1 MNKKLRCSVVMTVYN
16 AEKYLRDTIESVLN
30 QTMEDFE
37 LIIVDDCSTDSSAE
51 IVKEF
56 LEDKRVKYFKNDE
69 NLKVSKTRN
78 FGVSVAKADRVAFI
92 DSDDVWL
99 NTKLEKQL
107 AHMDKTGARIC
118 YSGYYFI
125 SDEGNLQN
133 KVFHV
138 PEKVNFKKLLKQNV
152 ITPSASIFD
161 RDLLVKYPFYAD
173 EVHEDFVAFL
183 QMLKNDVDFAYG
195 IDEPLILYRLTT
207 GSKSRNKF
215 KAMKMTM
222 KTYKEVGLNFFAR
235 LFNLP
240 FYILNGLKKYKGLK
254 DADDTNAKESND

>member
-1 MNKKLRCSVVMTVYN
+1 
-16 AEKYLRDTIESVLN
+16 
-30 QTMEDFE
+30 
-37 LIIVDDCSTDSSAE
+37 
-51 IVKEF
+51 
-56 LEDKRVKYFKNDE
+56 
-69 NLKVSKTRN
+69 
-78 FGVSVAKADRVAFI
+78 
-92 DSDDVWL
+92 
-99 NTKLEKQL
+99 
-107 AHMDKTGARIC
+107 MDKTGARIC

-235 LFNLP
+235 IFNLP
-240 FYILNGLKKYKGLK
+240 FYILNGLRKYKGLK
-254 DADDTNAKESND
+254 DADDTNAK